1 MSEEIDESMMAG
13 EAPARMPL
21 GAILAAARKQH
32 RLSVDDVSAHLRLS
46 PRQVMA
52 LESDDF
58 AALPEAM
65 ITRGFIRNYARLL
78 GIDAEPLLQAYR
90 EYAPSSSLY
99 AISIPSANIPILNNS
114 KRSWK
119 PYFIASVVIVLL
131 LGMWVIYMDYLPKKF
146 GQQSLLSTMDSAPQ
160 QVPATS
166 VPMPAGLPPVTP
178 TTELVNPAPLQPA
191 ETPPASDQPAA
202 TESAAGTTAPAE
214 TAVTTPTIKLN
225 FSGESW
231 VSVTDASN
239 KKLLDTIKAAGS
251 EEIVHGEPPFKIV
264 IGNAAVSQ
272 LVYNDKPIDLAPYT
286 KLNVARVT
294 LE

>member
-1 MSEEIDESMMAG
+1 MSEKIDESMMAD
-13 EAPARMPL
+13 APAARMPL
-21 GAILAAARKQH
+21 GAILSAAREQH

-52 LESDDF
+52 LENDDF
-58 AALPEAM
+58 SALPEAM

-90 EYAPSSSLY
+90 QYAPSSNAY
-99 AISIPSANIPILNNS
+99 AISIPSANIPILNNN
-114 KRSWK
+114 KRSRK
-119 PYFIASVVIVLL
+119 PYFIASLVIVLL
-131 LGMWVIYMDYLPKKF
+131 LGVWVIYMDYLPKKF
-146 GQQSLLSTMDSAPQ
+146 GQQSLLSTLGPAAPA
-160 QVPATS
+160 PATS
-166 VPMPAGLPPVTP
+166 VPLPAGLPPVTS
-178 TTELVNPAPLQPA
+178 TAELVNPAPAEPA
-191 ETPPASDQPAA
+191 ETVPASGETAA
-202 TESAAGTTAPAE
+202 AENAASTTTPDE
-214 TAVTTPTIKLN
+214 TAVTTPTIKLS

-272 LVYNDKPIDLAPYT
+272 LVYNDKPVDLAPYT